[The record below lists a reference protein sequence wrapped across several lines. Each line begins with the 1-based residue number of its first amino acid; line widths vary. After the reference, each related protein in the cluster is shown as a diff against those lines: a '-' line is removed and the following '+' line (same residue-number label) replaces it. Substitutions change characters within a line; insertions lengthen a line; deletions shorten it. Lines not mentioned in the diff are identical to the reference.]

1 MAKNTGL
8 EEIIKNYKD
17 LIPLVFHK
25 NEILFQEGESAKG
38 IYCIESGNVK
48 LSKKEAKNSERILHL
63 ASKGEILGLH
73 AVVNRHEYS
82 NSAVA
87 LTKTHSCFITAD
99 DFLKLIESNNTYKL
113 LVMKSLCSRIDTME
127 NHLNRISE
135 KPSDERF
142 ADTLL
147 MLANKYGLNRS
158 KELNIHLSLD
168 ELSSFTCTSKSYMK
182 KIISDFSQRGLIS
195 FSGGII
201 NIHDLPQ
208 LENIVNLSPK
218 AALPS

>member
-1 MAKNTGL
+1 MAKYTGL

-25 NEILFQEGESAKG
+25 NELLFQEGESAKG

-48 LSKKEAKNSERILHL
+48 LSKKEANDGDRIVHL
-63 ASKGEILGLH
+63 AAKGEILGLH
-73 AVVNRHEYS
+73 AVVNRHNYT

-99 DFLKLIESNNTYKL
+99 DFLKLIEDNNTYKL

-127 NHLNRISE
+127 NHINRISD

-147 MLANKYGLNRS
+147 MLVNKYGLNRS
-158 KELNIHLSLD
+158 RELNIHLSLD
-168 ELSSFTCTSKSYMK
+168 EIASFTCTSKSYMK

-201 NIHDLPQ
+201 NIRNLPQ
-208 LENIVNLSPK
+208 LENIVNLSSK